1 MSAFSAPTVQL
12 EPLLDHSEDGWV
24 DTGFLCDSTVTGPQG
39 SPDLVAVCSLYL
51 WHLLRDPP
59 GSGTAV
65 VLGTVELGIDSAL
78 FAPEFRLYDCMG
90 APSGD
95 LVLLGS
101 LCRRQCKRTEGGT
114 CDGISH
120 DAYLALAGS
129 CCNPCSSVFTIS
141 GSGGFRTPLAQ
152 YLSPVLLLATLCVAV
167 IQSLRRTNLESQ
179 VLASGDT
186 ALREAIDAPL
196 LPDRVT
202 SVTEKD
208 GS

>member
-1 MSAFSAPTVQL
+1 M
-12 EPLLDHSEDGWV
+12 
-24 DTGFLCDSTVTGPQG
+24 
-39 SPDLVAVCSLYL
+39 
-51 WHLLRDPP
+51 
-59 GSGTAV
+59 

-95 LVLLGS
+95 LVLLGHFVDVNAKEPKGGRVMGLVTMRIS
-101 LCRRQCKRTEGGT
+101 LL
-114 CDGISH
+114 
-120 DAYLALAGS
+120 LALAATLV
-129 CCNPCSSVFTIS
+129 PSVFTIS
-141 GSGGFRTPLAQ
+141 GSGGFRTPLAE

-167 IQSLRRTNLESQ
+167 IQSLRPTNLESQ

-202 SVTEKD
+202 SVTERTDLDDVSYLVVAGLSRRKAHAQVPISTGCPEI
-208 GS
+208 GSTWAHVNRPG